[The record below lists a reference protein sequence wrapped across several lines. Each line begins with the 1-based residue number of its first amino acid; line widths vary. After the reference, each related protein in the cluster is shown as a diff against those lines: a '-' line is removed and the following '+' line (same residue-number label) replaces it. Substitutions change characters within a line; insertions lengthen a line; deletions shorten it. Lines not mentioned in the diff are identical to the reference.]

1 MDNSVCFLVVDSL
14 LQSGLYLSPTAAQK
28 FLVVLSA
35 TSTTRKGNAGLPLV
49 FSQSPSSPSSQ
60 FPLLHHWLQTLL
72 NLICA
77 VLFTFPI
84 NKKTFFFI
92 HSRYYW
98 IFLFSFLFF
107 FLYCIYPF
115 FGGFF
120 PPVSLDLLIFT
131 WKTSVRS
138 VLKSMCKH
146 ILVSKFIAN
155 VGT

>member
-1 MDNSVCFLVVDSL
+1 MDKSVCFLVVDSL

-84 NKKTFFFI
+84 NKKTFFFYSFKI
-92 HSRYYW
+92 
-98 IFLFSFLFF
+98 LLDFSFQFF
-107 FLYCIYPF
+107 FF
-115 FGGFF
+115 FPLLHLSLFWVFF

-131 WKTSVRS
+131 WKTTVRS